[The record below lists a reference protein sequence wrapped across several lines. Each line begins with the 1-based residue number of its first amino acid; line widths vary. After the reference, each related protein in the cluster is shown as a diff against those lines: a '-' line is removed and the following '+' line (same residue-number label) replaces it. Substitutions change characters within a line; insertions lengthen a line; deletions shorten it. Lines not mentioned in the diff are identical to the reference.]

1 MSVEETGVWT
11 ETYPKEPCP
20 FCGKT
25 VAIRISEILIVDK
38 KYWKVRI
45 FDDSGCPL
53 SAMFERGLRMG
64 PAGEVCAVLKKD
76 WHETVETVSNM
87 PVCPECGRSPVCR
100 YSKNLDRW
108 IILCEKGHLRTDEAF
123 VLSAMRNWNKKVG
136 QYVCDNQNQRLGQ
149 CLTEFWHQGD
159 TSDENLPEFMR
170 QSWREKYANW
180 ERK

>member
-20 FCGKT
+20 FGGKT

-64 PAGEVCAVLKKD
+64 SAGEVCAVLKKD
-76 WHETVETVSNM
+76 WHEIVETVSTM
-87 PVCPECGRSPVCR
+87 PVCPECGHPPVCR
-100 YSKNLDRW
+100 YSKDFSRW
-108 IILCEKGHLRTDEAF
+108 IIYCENGHLRTDGAY
-123 VLSAMRNWNKKVG
+123 VLSAMRSWSKKVG
-136 QYVCDNQNQRLGQ
+136 QYGCDNQNKRLSQ
-149 CLTEFWHQGD
+149 CLTG
-159 TSDENLPEFMR
+159 L
-170 QSWREKYANW
+170 
-180 ERK
+180 

>member
-1 MSVEETGVWT
+1 
-11 ETYPKEPCP
+11 
-20 FCGKT
+20 
-25 VAIRISEILIVDK
+25 
-38 KYWKVRI
+38 
-45 FDDSGCPL
+45 
-53 SAMFERGLRMG
+53 MG
-64 PAGEVCAVLKKD
+64 SAGEVCAALKKE
-76 WHETVETVSNM
+76 WHEIVKTVNNM
-87 PVCPECGRSPVCR
+87 PDCPECGRSPVCR

-170 QSWREKYANW
+170 QSWREKYADW